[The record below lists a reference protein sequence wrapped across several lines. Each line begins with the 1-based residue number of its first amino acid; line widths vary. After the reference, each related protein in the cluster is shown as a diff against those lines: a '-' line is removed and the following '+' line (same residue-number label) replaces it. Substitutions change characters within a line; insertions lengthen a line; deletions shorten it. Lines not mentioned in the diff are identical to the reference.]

1 MNIVIIDDDPY
12 KRERIKNDFS
22 FLREKTFQE
31 FESMHSGL
39 YHLAKNAGKVDLL
52 ILDWIFPSYDGDV
65 PERGMGLEVL
75 IQLSRVH
82 LPIPTIVCSSDSVC
96 IPDEYGEFVIGTVP
110 FDFSTSMRET
120 FQTLIQKQFLE
131 RKNEHENIH

>member
-12 KRERIKNDFS
+12 KRERIKNDLA
-22 FLREKTFQE
+22 FLKEKTFHE
-31 FESMHSGL
+31 FESMHGGL

-82 LPIPTIVCSSDSVC
+82 LPIPTIVCSSESVC

-120 FQTLIQKQFLE
+120 FQTIFQRHFIE

>member
-12 KRERIKNDFS
+12 KRERIKNDFI
-22 FLREKTFQE
+22 FLSEKSFQE

-39 YHLAKNAGKVDLL
+39 YYLAKNAENVDLL
-52 ILDWIFPSYDGDV
+52 VLDWIFPFYDGEA

-75 IQLSRVH
+75 TQLSRVR

-96 IPDEYGEFVIGTVP
+96 IPEEYGEFVIGMVP
-110 FDFSTSMRET
+110 FDFSTSMKEN
-120 FQTLIQKQFLE
+120 FQAILQKNSNE
-131 RKNEHENIH
+131 KNHSDENSR